1 MARHRGNNAH
11 KTIAHAQQNMEQMHN
26 AASAGATW
34 LNDMTEQNVKQ
45 GVAALNG
52 MMTTLRRSADV
63 IGRQAFRVRETSE
76 ALAEQTMG
84 NATELGHRLSRSRHP
99 LEWLEAHTE
108 FMSKQAQAMAGGAQ
122 TIGEALVESSTEA
135 ASAGLDQAREASRN
149 GSRGAR
155 RRKD

>member
-1 MARHRGNNAH
+1 
-11 KTIAHAQQNMEQMHN
+11 
-26 AASAGATW
+26 
-34 LNDMTEQNVKQ
+34 EQNVKQ

-122 TIGEALVESSTEA
+122 TIGEALVDSSAEA